1 MVGHDDEGVEFICAF
16 GAVML
21 EGFQEE
27 FGVRGDLKEAT
38 TIAGDGGDE
47 EGAGG
52 GGSLRDGH
60 YATSIGEGTS
70 VTRDRVAAGGGF
82 RREEIRPS
90 AERYA
95 PCAGWFMARV
105 NACPSEFCGRGSR
118 C

>member
-1 MVGHDDEGVEFICAF
+1 VGVVGHDDEGVEFICAF

-60 YATSIGEGTS
+60 YATSIGEVSRG
-70 VTRDRVAAGGGF
+70 
-82 RREEIRPS
+82 RR
-90 AERYA
+90 
-95 PCAGWFMARV
+95 
-105 NACPSEFCGRGSR
+105 
-118 C
+118 